1 MTAHIHCANVFNEA
15 GHCKCFN
22 CAKTART
29 FTVENRQDRGTPPMF
44 DGEKIDASR
53 MLRGRDPKH
62 REDFDGDIQETLG
75 IIAVRLVSGDKGFF
89 LSSAQFDF
97 DRIQLP
103 WWTTLFEY
111 IGAGK
116 LTGSL
121 SL

>member
-1 MTAHIHCANVFNEA
+1 
-15 GHCKCFN
+15 
-22 CAKTART
+22 
-29 FTVENRQDRGTPPMF
+29 MF

-97 DRIQLP
+97 DRIQLYNSNIS
-103 WWTTLFEY
+103 TFNGST
-111 IGAGK
+111 GGK
-116 LTGSL
+116 NSNYYMFVSYSEKNSFLNGQFLHQQQYPNSNWNTIQEN
-121 SL
+121 